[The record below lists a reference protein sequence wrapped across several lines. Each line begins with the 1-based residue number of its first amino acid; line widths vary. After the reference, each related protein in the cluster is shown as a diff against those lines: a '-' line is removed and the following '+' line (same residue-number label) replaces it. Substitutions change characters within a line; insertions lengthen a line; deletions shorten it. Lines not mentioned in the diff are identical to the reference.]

1 MANLTYIGHSAFFIE
16 NSTCGILIDP
26 FISQN
31 PLAKFDMN
39 NKKITDII
47 VTHGH
52 GDHLGDAVPIS
63 KSTGA
68 VISAIF
74 ELANWCA
81 AHGANANPVQM
92 GGLLNYNWGKL
103 RFVPAFHSNST
114 PDGKYAGMPTGVI
127 LEINGKKIYHCGDTC
142 LSSEMKVIGEVYKP
156 DIMLVPIG
164 SHFTMDIDDAVIAAE
179 WTGAKTVIPMH
190 YNTFPPIQSD
200 PQMFKTKLKDKGIEC
215 IVLTPGEKISI

>member
-1 MANLTYIGHSAFFIE
+1 
-16 NSTCGILIDP
+16 
-26 FISQN
+26 
-31 PLAKFDMN
+31 MN

-74 ELANWCA
+74 ELANWCS

-164 SHFTMDIDDAVIAAE
+164 SHVTMDIDDAVIAAE
-179 WTGAKTVIPMH
+179 WTGVKTVIPMH
-190 YNTFPPIQSD
+190 YNTFPPIQTD
-200 PQMFKTKLKDKGIEC
+200 PQMFKTKLKDKGVEC
-215 IVLTPGEKISI
+215 IVLAP

>member
-164 SHFTMDIDDAVIAAE
+164 SHFTMDIDDAVLAAE
-179 WTGAKTVIPMH
+179 WTGVKTVIPMH

-215 IVLTPGEKISI
+215 IVLAPGEKISI

>member
-81 AHGANANPVQM
+81 AHGANSNPVQM

-179 WTGAKTVIPMH
+179 WTGVKTVIPMH
-190 YNTFPPIQSD
+190 YNTFPPIQTD
-200 PQMFKTKLKDKGIEC
+200 PQMFKTKLKDKGVEC
-215 IVLTPGEKISI
+215 IVLAPGEKISI

>member
-215 IVLTPGEKISI
+215 IVLAPGEKISI